1 MESIYIKNKKS
12 PLLVY
17 REKMAELYTPE
28 EIKSAF
34 DESHYAVCFNYGR
47 GHVGA
52 KHELFAA
59 IWELNPDVI
68 IAEADLCIMAIE
80 PFVWRDQLLLIDKNG
95 NKETANTIAKF
106 MAESGIISYEY
117 RFVNKSG
124 AKTCLPPS
132 ENGKPA
138 TSFKGNLLIDG
149 DKLLLTARHMNKAE
163 RANTENLKTLK
174 IKRRTKNEILSGMW
188 K

>member
-1 MESIYIKNKKS
+1 MENKKS

-17 REKMAELYTPE
+17 REKMSEVHTPE
-28 EIKSAF
+28 KIKSAF

-59 IWELNPDVI
+59 IWEVNPDVI
-68 IAEADLCIMAIE
+68 ITEADLCIMAVE
-80 PFVWRDQLLLIDKNG
+80 PVVWRDQLLLIDKNG

-117 RFVNKSG
+117 RFVNKDG
-124 AKTCLPPS
+124 IKTCLPPS
-132 ENGKPA
+132 ESGKPSA
-138 TSFKGNLLIDG
+138 LFKGNLLIDG
-149 DKLLLTARHMNKAE
+149 DKLLLTARHMTKADKE
-163 RANTENLKTLK
+163 
-174 IKRRTKNEILSGMW
+174 KRKSSDTQAT
-188 K
+188 

>member
-1 MESIYIKNKKS
+1 MENKKS

-17 REKMAELYTPE
+17 REKMAEVHIPE
-28 EIKSAF
+28 EIKAAF
-34 DESHYAVCFNYGR
+34 DDSFYAVCFNYDR

-59 IWELNPDVI
+59 IWEVNPDVI
-68 IAEADLCIMAIE
+68 ITEAELCIMAVE
-80 PFVWRDQLLLIDKNG
+80 PIVWRDQLLLIDKNG

-124 AKTCLPPS
+124 TKTCMSPS
-132 ENGKPA
+132 ENGKPSA
-138 TSFKGNLLIDG
+138 LFKGNLLIDG
-149 DKLLLTARHMNKAE
+149 GNLLLTARHMTKADI
-163 RANTENLKTLK
+163 ANTE
-174 IKRRTKNEILSGMW
+174 IRKNAQNQKENHE
-188 K
+188 

>member
-1 MESIYIKNKKS
+1 MVIKMENKKS

-17 REKMAELYTPE
+17 REKMAEVHTLE
-28 EIKSAF
+28 EIKAAF
-34 DESHYAVCFNYGR
+34 DDSFYAVCFNYDR

-68 IAEADLCIMAIE
+68 ITEADLCIMAVE
-80 PFVWRDQLLLIDKNG
+80 PVIWRDQLLLIDKNG

-117 RFVNKSG
+117 RIVNESDIKVCFGTVDVKKES
-124 AKTCLPPS
+124 PIVR
-132 ENGKPA
+132 
-138 TSFKGNLLIDG
+138 FKGNLLVDG
-149 DKLLLTARHMNKAE
+149 DKLLLTARHMTKADRE
-163 RANTENLKTLK
+163 KLKNTDNHT
-174 IKRRTKNEILSGMW
+174 T
-188 K
+188 